1 VPSRTVGRITRR
13 AAFAELQR
21 SRARG
26 ASGPVRVTCLPAA
39 AGESGVFPQVGY
51 AIGRHCGGAVVRNS
65 LRRRAR
71 AVVRCTAPELA
82 RGSYLVRLEPAAAAL
97 APSVFRQDVATAL
110 LKAGG
115 KRVAA

>member
-1 VPSRTVGRITRR
+1 VPARTVGRITRR

-26 ASGPVRVTCLPAA
+26 SSGPVRVTFVPAPT
-39 AGESGVFPQVGY
+39 GDPGLYPQVAY

-71 AVVRCTAPELA
+71 EVVRSTAPTLA
-82 RGSYLVRLEPAAAAL
+82 RGTYLVRLEPAAAARS
-97 APSVFRQDVATAL
+97 AAVFRDDVATAL
-110 LKAGG
+110 LKAGRSRG
-115 KRVAA
+115 PA

>member
-1 VPSRTVGRITRR
+1 VPARTVGRITRR

-26 ASGPVRVTCLPAA
+26 ASGPVRVTFVPAEV
-39 AGESGVFPQVGY
+39 GDPSVFPQVAY

-71 AVVRCTAPELA
+71 AVVRDAASTLP
-82 RGSYLVRLEPAAAAL
+82 RGSYLVRLEPAAATSDHPA
-97 APSVFRQDVATAL
+97 FRHDVARAL
-110 LKAGG
+110 LKAGRG
-115 KRVAA
+115 QVRA